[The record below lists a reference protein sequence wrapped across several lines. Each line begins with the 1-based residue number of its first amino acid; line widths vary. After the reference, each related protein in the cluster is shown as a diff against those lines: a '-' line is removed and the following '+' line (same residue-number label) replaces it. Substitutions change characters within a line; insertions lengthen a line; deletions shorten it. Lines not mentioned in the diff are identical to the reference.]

1 MLYDNSKWRD
11 KFYSKAIDIIW
22 EEVAFNAYFKEKYW
36 RFDTSYWWDK
46 PWIQDKLLELEDE
59 SEKCC
64 QKCGKHRYQ
73 IWKRQ
78 WRVEHFC
85 IPCYI
90 RFRLERFINI
100 AKKKLKV

>member
-1 MLYDNSKWRD
+1 MDWNNVWRV
-11 KFYSKAIDIIW
+11 KFYKQAVDLVW
-22 EEVAFNAYFKEKYW
+22 KDDTDHYFKEKYW

-46 PWIQDKLLELEDE
+46 PGVQDKLLELEEE

-73 IWKRQ
+73 IWKRR

-90 RFRLERFINI
+90 RFRLERFIN
-100 AKKKLKV
+100 KVKNKLKV